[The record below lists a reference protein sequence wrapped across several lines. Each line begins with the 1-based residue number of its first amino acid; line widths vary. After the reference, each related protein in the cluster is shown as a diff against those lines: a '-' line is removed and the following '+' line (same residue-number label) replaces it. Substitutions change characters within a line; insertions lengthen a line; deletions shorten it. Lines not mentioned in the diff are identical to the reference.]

1 MKNDFLRNSSKRVLF
16 SAMIASAFIAG
27 VPAPIWADVQDSEV
41 VMQAVKVSGR
51 EININGEPVIGEKKK
66 KKETSN

>member
-41 VMQAVKVSGR
+41 VMQAV
-51 EININGEPVIGEKKK
+51 
-66 KKETSN
+66 